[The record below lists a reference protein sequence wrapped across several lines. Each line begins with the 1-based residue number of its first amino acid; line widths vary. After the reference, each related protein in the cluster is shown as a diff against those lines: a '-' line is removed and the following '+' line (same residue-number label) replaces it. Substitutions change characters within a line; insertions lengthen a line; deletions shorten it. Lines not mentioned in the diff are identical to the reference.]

1 MEFLLKKCASFIH
14 SFHKQIVVV
23 FALLT
28 AVSIVTIFYMEIK
41 TDIIDVLPSKNKK
54 VGQLKDFIEKYG
66 ISDNVVLLLESTEN
80 EIDEQT
86 ELIETLAN
94 KLAASPYIEHV
105 DYSPLKYEH
114 CFC

>member
-1 MEFLLKKCASFIH
+1 F
-14 SFHKQIVVV
+14 
-23 FALLT
+23 
-28 AVSIVTIFYMEIK
+28 
-41 TDIIDVLPSKNKK
+41 
-54 VGQLKDFIEKYG
+54 KDFIEKYG

-105 DYSPLKYEH
+105 DYSPLKYENSFFINH
-114 CFC
+114 IPLLLDEKGLKRLENRLTQKASNGK